1 MHNRRKM
8 LKFIDSIQILKKK
21 IDENIS
27 YKEGVEHAC
36 RIFKSQGSKRLHV
49 YIYIYVDQGVIH
61 HMIMRRLLHQK
72 NVISKLKLLI
82 K

>member
-1 MHNRRKM
+1 M

-49 YIYIYVDQGVIH
+49 YIYICRSGSYSPYDYAEI
-61 HMIMRRLLHQK
+61 IT
-72 NVISKLKLLI
+72 SKECYK
-82 K
+82 